1 MRLNGHPTNRLPS
14 NANFSFQFVEG
25 ESLVILLDLKGIS
38 VSSGSACSQG
48 DTNPSYVLSA
58 IGVPQDMAYSSVR
71 LTISEDTTK
80 NDIDTAVEAIKE
92 VVAELRSKSSMY
104 NSLMKRR

>member
-1 MRLNGHPTNRLPS
+1 
-14 NANFSFQFVEG
+14 
-25 ESLVILLDLKGIS
+25 
-38 VSSGSACSQG
+38 
-48 DTNPSYVLSA
+48 
-58 IGVPQDMAYSSVR
+58 MAYSAVR

-104 NSLMKRR
+104 NSLMRRR